1 MNTTRSD
8 HDTPAGMLA
17 EFHAPLGQPFGQ
29 AGPGNSELRRKLHEE
44 EHGELMDAIA
54 DGGPVGIAHELADV
68 IYVCYGTAHTLGI
81 PLDAVLAEVHRAN
94 MSKFRGTPVFRE
106 DGKLLKSDRF
116 VPADVAG
123 VLNRFEKNGENDR

>member
-44 EHGELMDAIA
+44 EHAELVDAIA
-54 DGGPVGIAHELADV
+54 DGGLTAIAHELADV
-68 IYVCYGTAHTLGI
+68 VYVCYGTAHTLGI
-81 PLDAVLAEVHRAN
+81 PLDAVLAAVHRAN

-123 VLNRFEKNGENDR
+123 VLARFAESRRDDR